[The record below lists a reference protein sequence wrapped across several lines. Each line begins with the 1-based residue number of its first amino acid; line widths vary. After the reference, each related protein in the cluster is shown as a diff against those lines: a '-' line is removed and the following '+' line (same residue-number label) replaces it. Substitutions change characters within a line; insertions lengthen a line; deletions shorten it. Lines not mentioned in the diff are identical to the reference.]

1 MEVDFIFLGI
11 VFALSSSGISLFS
24 FFSRKQFVKVKLNFA
39 VQAVFWF
46 TLGLVSVFPLINNA
60 DLTSS
65 IINII
70 LIISGFLFT
79 CYYAYQFIKDNGA
92 YSLPYAKN
100 ANEEAFKTYGKTIG
114 SGVIKI
120 ASTRPTKVDIVAFVT
135 ENIQEKERIIEEIS
149 NNVDIVMVFSS
160 KEAKMK
166 LLNSLLWVVII
177 LGIAS
182 IL

>member
-24 FFSRKQFVKVKLNFA
+24 FFSKKQFVKVKLNYA

-46 TLGLVSVFPLINNA
+46 TLALISVLPVINSA
-60 DLTSS
+60 DFTSS
-65 IINII
+65 IINVI
-70 LIISGFLFT
+70 LIIGGVLFT
-79 CYYAYQFIKDNGA
+79 CYYGYQFIKDKGA

-100 ANEEAFKTYGKTIG
+100 ANEEAFKAYGQTIR

-135 ENIQEKERIIEEIS
+135 EDIQEKEKIIEEIS
-149 NNVDIVMVFSS
+149 NNGDIVMVFSS

-182 IL
+182 VL